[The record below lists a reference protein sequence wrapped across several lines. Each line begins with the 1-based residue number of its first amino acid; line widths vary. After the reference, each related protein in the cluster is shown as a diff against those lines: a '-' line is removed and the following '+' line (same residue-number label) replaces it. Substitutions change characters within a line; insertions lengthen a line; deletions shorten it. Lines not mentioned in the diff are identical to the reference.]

1 MAAIAAVKT
10 MLSRHPSHAPARN
23 GPGCGYRRGVRPR
36 GDISGGGDR
45 RGADAPPKPKYLQER
60 ARRRAESRLR
70 VEQVALD
77 LFTERG
83 FAAVTVEQVC
93 EKAGIAVATFYRYFG
108 SKEEVFFGYEPL
120 FLAQVATCAESVEPH
135 CPPATQVQQFVQAFC
150 EFLETQ
156 RDSLTQRDDLVQ
168 QVPALRARTLAVQRD
183 WEARLTTELATRRGH
198 RQPEDDDHLD
208 ASVCLAVLR
217 GGLRVWRE
225 NPTEPL
231 ADAASGVLHRLRDRL
246 T

>member
-1 MAAIAAVKT
+1 M
-10 MLSRHPSHAPARN
+10 
-23 GPGCGYRRGVRPR
+23 
-36 GDISGGGDR
+36 
-45 RGADAPPKPKYLQER
+45 
-60 ARRRAESRLR
+60 
-70 VEQVALD
+70 EQVALD

-83 FAAVTVEQVC
+83 FAAVTVDEVC

-120 FLAQVATCAESVEPH
+120 FMAQVASCAERVEPDR
-135 CPPATQVQQFVQAFC
+135 PPATQVQQFVQAFC

-156 RDSLTQRDDLVQ
+156 RDSLAQRDGLVQ
-168 QVPALRARTLAVQRD
+168 RVPALRARTLAVQRD
-183 WEARLTTELATRRGH
+183 WESTLSTALASRRGH
-198 RQPEDDDHLD
+198 QQPDDDDQLD
-208 ASVCLAVLR
+208 ASLCLAVLR

-231 ADAASGVLHRLRDRL
+231 ADAACGVLYRLRDRL